1 MKSDKLKYVL
11 DDDIG
16 NIMVRKLVFSGWL
29 GIAIFTQGICAQEFD
44 DVDIILHP
52 VSENIYYIEGRGGN
66 IGLLYGDDGI
76 LLVDDQYAP
85 LTTKIT
91 DAIKQLSIQP
101 VRYIINTHMHPDHTG
116 GNENFGRLGAMIVGH
131 ENVRSQM
138 IKAGYSQTPPFV
150 TFSED
155 VTFHI
160 NDEVVHVFKVPN
172 AHTNNDSFI
181 RFKNANVIHTGDV
194 FRSESYPYIDVNNG
208 GSFLGT
214 IKAYELLVKIINQDT
229 KIIPGHGRVVKY
241 DRLMEALDMLYEIKK
256 RVIKLLSEEFTI
268 EQILE
273 KEITLDYDMKW
284 DNGRRIGGPNG
295 LIRVAAKELNIGNL

>member
-1 MKSDKLKYVL
+1 
-11 DDDIG
+11 
-16 NIMVRKLVFSGWL
+16 MVRKLVFSGWL
-29 GIAIFTQGICAQEFD
+29 GFAILTQGICAQEFD

-214 IKAYELLVKIINQDT
+214 IKAYELLVNIINQDT

>member
-1 MKSDKLKYVL
+1 M
-11 DDDIG
+11 
-16 NIMVRKLVFSGWL
+16 N
-29 GIAIFTQGICAQEFD
+29 IAI
-44 DVDIILHP
+44 P
-52 VSENIYYIEGRGGN
+52 KNIAEKISSRCQRCYYEQQW
-66 IGLLYGDDGI
+66 YG
-76 LLVDDQYAP
+76 
-85 LTTKIT
+85 
-91 DAIKQLSIQP
+91 
-101 VRYIINTHMHPDHTG
+101 
-116 GNENFGRLGAMIVGH
+116 ENFLFEYIGDTSVKGKEILEIGCAEAGLMRFYNNKGANCSGL
-131 ENVRSQM
+131 ELS
-138 IKAGYSQTPPFV
+138 
-150 TFSED
+150 D
-155 VTFHI
+155 
-160 NDEVVHVFKVPN
+160 
-172 AHTNNDSFI
+172 I

>member
-1 MKSDKLKYVL
+1 
-11 DDDIG
+11 
-16 NIMVRKLVFSGWL
+16 MVRKLVFSGWL
-29 GIAIFTQGICAQEFD
+29 GFAILAQGICAQEFD

-138 IKAGYSQTPPFV
+138 IKAGYSQTPPFD

>member
-1 MKSDKLKYVL
+1 
-11 DDDIG
+11 
-16 NIMVRKLVFSGWL
+16 MVRKLVFSGWL
-29 GIAIFTQGICAQEFD
+29 GFAILTQGICAQEFD

-52 VSENIYYIEGRGGN
+52 VSENVYYIEGRGGN

>member
-1 MKSDKLKYVL
+1 M
-11 DDDIG
+11 
-16 NIMVRKLVFSGWL
+16 
-29 GIAIFTQGICAQEFD
+29 
-44 DVDIILHP
+44 
-52 VSENIYYIEGRGGN
+52 
-66 IGLLYGDDGI
+66 YGDDGI

>member
-1 MKSDKLKYVL
+1 M
-11 DDDIG
+11 
-16 NIMVRKLVFSGWL
+16 RKLVLSGWL
-29 GIAIFTQGICAQEFD
+29 GFAILTQGICAQEFD

>member
-1 MKSDKLKYVL
+1 
-11 DDDIG
+11 
-16 NIMVRKLVFSGWL
+16 MVRKLVFSGWL
-29 GIAIFTQGICAQEFD
+29 GFAILTQGICAQEFD

-295 LIRVAAKELNIGNL
+295 LIRVVAKELNIGNL

>member
-1 MKSDKLKYVL
+1 
-11 DDDIG
+11 
-16 NIMVRKLVFSGWL
+16 MVRKLVFSGWL
-29 GIAIFTQGICAQEFD
+29 GFAILTQGICAQEFD

>member
-1 MKSDKLKYVL
+1 MVKKL
-11 DDDIG
+11 I
-16 NIMVRKLVFSGWL
+16 FSGFL
-29 GIAIFTQGICAQEFD
+29 SLVIFMQVTFAQVFD
-44 DVDIILHP
+44 DVNIILHP
-52 VSENIYYIEGRGGN
+52 VSGNIYYIEGRGGN
-66 IGLLYGDDGI
+66 IGLLHGDDGI

-85 LTTKIT
+85 LTNKII
-91 DAIKQLSIQP
+91 DSIKQLSHQP

-138 IKAGYSQTPPFV
+138 IKAGYNQTPPFV

-155 VTFHI
+155 VTFYI

-181 RFKNANVIHTGDV
+181 KFKNANVIHTGDV
-194 FRSESYPYIDVNNG
+194 FRSESYPYIDVTNG
-208 GSFLGT
+208 GNFLGT
-214 IKAYELLVKIINQDT
+214 IKAYELLVNIINQDT

-241 DRLMEALDMLYEIKK
+241 GRVMEGLDMLYELKK
-256 RVIKLLSEEFTI
+256 RVTGLISEGFTT

-273 KEITLDYDMKW
+273 KKITFDYDMKW
-284 DNGRRIGGPNG
+284 DSGRRIGGPNG
-295 LIRVAAKELNIGNL
+295 LIRVAAEELSK